1 MAAVLVVTSIGVPLP
16 GSPLLLALGSFVA
29 LEELELWPVLLVA
42 GGATILGDQAGY
54 GIGRF
59 GGRHAIDALARRSG
73 QSAQIHR
80 AEAFLS
86 RWGAPGIFFSRWLV
100 TALGPWVNLSSG
112 VARYPWPRFLLWDVL
127 GEALWVGG
135 YVSLGLLFSDRVRAL
150 ADLLGSLGWLLLAL
164 LVAVVAG
171 WELARHYRG
180 IARRLARHAPG

>member
-54 GIGRF
+54 AIGRF

-150 ADLLGSLGWLLLAL
+150 ADLLVSLGWLLLAL

-180 IARRLARHAPG
+180 IARRLALHAPG

>member
-1 MAAVLVVTSIGVPLP
+1 M
-16 GSPLLLALGSFVA
+16 
-29 LEELELWPVLLVA
+29 
-42 GGATILGDQAGY
+42 
-54 GIGRF
+54 
-59 GGRHAIDALARRSG
+59 
-73 QSAQIHR
+73 
-80 AEAFLS
+80 
-86 RWGAPGIFFSRWLV
+86 
-100 TALGPWVNLSSG
+100 
-112 VARYPWPRFLLWDVL
+112 L